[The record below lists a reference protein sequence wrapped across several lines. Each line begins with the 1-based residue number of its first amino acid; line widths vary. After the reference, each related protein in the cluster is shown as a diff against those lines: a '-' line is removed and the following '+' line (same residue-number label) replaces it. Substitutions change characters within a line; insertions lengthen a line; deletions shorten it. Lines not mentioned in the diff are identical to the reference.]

1 MNQDKSNHPSNQPEL
16 FIDNNKYE
24 WGQDT
29 ITGIQIRELAG
40 IPESA
45 EIFQKV
51 PGKPD
56 REITDTTVINLK
68 DHPGPEHFSSQ
79 TPGSQAG

>member
-1 MNQDKSNHPSNQPEL
+1 MNQDKLNPLSNKPEL
-16 FIDNNKYE
+16 FIDNNKYN
-24 WGQDT
+24 WDHNT
-29 ITGIQIRELAG
+29 ITGAQIRELAG

-56 REITDTTVINLK
+56 REISDTTVVNLM
-68 DHPGPEHFSSQ
+68 DHSGPEHFSSQ